1 MKIFKS
7 IFGKNNNNSQLS
19 AVNDDVSEYSDKIL
33 EKIFVDE
40 NPPEAVKEENSK
52 PESKIL
58 IFLNQDYKAMG
69 WKDGYEHGT
78 QELFDV
84 VCKELK
90 SEFLLM
96 LDEVIEE
103 KKMII
108 SKMTVKLIEI
118 GNISETTNSML
129 KQQLEEVRESINE
142 LKNQKMLSAEDEGWV
157 MKIIHSYN
165 DGFKRGLDNKIME
178 EDFLQNNSNL

>member
-7 IFGKNNNNSQLS
+7 IFGKNNNNSQI
-19 AVNDDVSEYSDKIL
+19 AAANNDVTNYSDKIL

-40 NPPEAVKEENSK
+40 NPPEAVKEETSK
-52 PESKIL
+52 PESKIQ
-58 IFLNQDYKAMG
+58 IFLKQDYKAMG

-78 QELFDV
+78 QELFEV

-118 GNISETTNSML
+118 GSISETTNSLL

-142 LKNQKMLSAEDEGWV
+142 LKNQKLLSVDEEGWV
-157 MKIIHSYN
+157 MKVIHSYN